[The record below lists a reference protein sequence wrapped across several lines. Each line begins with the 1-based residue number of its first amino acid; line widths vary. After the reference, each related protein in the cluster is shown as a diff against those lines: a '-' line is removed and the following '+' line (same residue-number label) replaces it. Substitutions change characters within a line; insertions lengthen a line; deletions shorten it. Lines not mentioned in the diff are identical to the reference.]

1 MRNAK
6 LAAVLLLA
14 LTGGASAVLTEAD
27 CDALNGYFACAPKTG
42 EPLTE
47 ALCDTNYCVWDG
59 STCAYS
65 PATITAYGALS
76 FGASQTAAEEACTA
90 AADCEGLTMNNTVS
104 LSYADGTVNVLN
116 PSVCESVDA
125 SIWGTSCKPELFY
138 YADECMTNGYPFSS
152 LEASAGNSV
161 RPALAFALACVSAA
175 VAAFA

>member
-14 LTGGASAVLTEAD
+14 LTGGASAVLTEAE
-27 CDALNGYFACAPKTG
+27 CDALNGFLACMDITG
-42 EPLTE
+42 GGLTE
-47 ALCDTNYCVWDG
+47 AMCDTNYCVWDG
-59 STCAYS
+59 STCGYLPATTTAYS
-65 PATITAYGALS
+65 ALS

-90 AADCEGLTMNNTVS
+90 AADCEGPTTNNTVS
-104 LSYADGTVNVLN
+104 LLTADGTVMTDN
-116 PSVCESVDA
+116 PNVCENES
-125 SIWGTSCKPELFY
+125 GPPCKPNLFY

-152 LEASAGNSV
+152 LGKASAGNSV